1 MWIHMCS
8 TPGIS
13 RTRVSSH
20 WLNISNL
27 WKLFGILH
35 LGMIPIDSFA
45 LIGWIWFK
53 CPNCFHV
60 FGMVPDMCLHKTSGE
75 KSTENAFWF
84 SYLSSHSRGQ
94 PQWSKENIPLH
105 PKLRYSPFYPDYLGL
120 IPTHTII
127 FWGHPQH
134 FWTNQWVKS
143 LFSTLAGWI
152 ISWHGDK
159 PFNHIVKSRCL
170 LVKSCKIQA
179 LLIKSF

>member
-60 FGMVPDMCLHKTSGE
+60 FGMVPDMCLIKLVEKKAQKTPFGSHICPAIRGDNPNGQKKTSHYIPN
-75 KSTENAFWF
+75 SVIA
-84 SYLSSHSRGQ
+84 HSILITLVLYR
-94 PQWSKENIPLH
+94 
-105 PKLRYSPFYPDYLGL
+105 L
-120 IPTHTII
+120 IPSFFGAIPNISERISGSNPFFRRWLVESSLDMETSPLII
-127 FWGHPQH
+127 
-134 FWTNQWVKS
+134 
-143 LFSTLAGWI
+143 
-152 ISWHGDK
+152 
-159 PFNHIVKSRCL
+159 
-170 LVKSCKIQA
+170 
-179 LLIKSF
+179 